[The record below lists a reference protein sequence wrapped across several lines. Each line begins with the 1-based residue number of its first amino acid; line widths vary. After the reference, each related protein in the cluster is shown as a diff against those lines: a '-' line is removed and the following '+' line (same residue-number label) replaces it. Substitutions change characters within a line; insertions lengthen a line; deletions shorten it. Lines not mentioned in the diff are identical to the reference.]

1 MRKKGFTLIELL
13 VVIAII
19 GILAAILLPALARAR
34 EAARR
39 ASCANNLKQI
49 GLSLKMYSNES
60 RGEKFPPIS
69 FFFTPSVY
77 TGSDPV
83 NLGTLNSLNIGFG
96 PRVIAIYPEYLPD
109 PMIFV
114 CPSDTQNT
122 LNEVEDITCFN
133 KGDTTGIAFGDSKD
147 GCMEAV
153 DDSYAYIGFIQDKIG
168 APGDPLSGNTDVI
181 DGIAD
186 VDLTAGGTI
195 PVSVQAIAPFTY
207 GLSAFPNLIAEAF
220 AIPGQTVQT
229 IGDSRAVNSAFDN
242 DVECDINDDGIVDAN
257 DIIQYDAVPV
267 THGVIEPGAFS
278 SNPTDT
284 VYGNGETQTIFRL
297 REGIERFLIT
307 DINQPA
313 TSMASSNI
321 WIMADLPSTS
331 VQNFNHIPGGSN
343 VLYLDGHVAFVKYTE
358 GAPVYRDYAHIVGNL
373 QES

>member
-1 MRKKGFTLIELL
+1 
-13 VVIAII
+13 
-19 GILAAILLPALARAR
+19 
-34 EAARR
+34 
-39 ASCANNLKQI
+39 
-49 GLSLKMYSNES
+49 
-60 RGEKFPPIS
+60 
-69 FFFTPSVY
+69 
-77 TGSDPV
+77 
-83 NLGTLNSLNIGFG
+83 
-96 PRVIAIYPEYLPD
+96 
-109 PMIFV
+109 
-114 CPSDTQNT
+114 
-122 LNEVEDITCFN
+122 
-133 KGDTTGIAFGDSKD
+133 
-147 GCMEAV
+147 MEAV
-153 DDSYAYIGFIQDKIG
+153 DDSYTYIGFIQDKIG
-168 APGDPLSGNTDVI
+168 APGDPLSGNTDII

-267 THGVIEPGAFS
+267 AHGVIEPGAFS

-358 GAPVYRDYAHIVGNL
+358 GAPVYRDYAHLVGNL